1 MRNKFVAMIVL
12 FAMLFSIVPAPAF
25 ADVLE
30 KSFPDV
36 SATGYI
42 VADAESG
49 TVLFGKNA
57 DVQAAPAD
65 LVKVMTAIL
74 AIESGNLDTEITVKN
89 LPNLDGMNAVTVHL
103 VKGERYTMRSLVEV
117 MLVASAND
125 AAYVVAEGVAGSAD
139 KFVTLMN
146 SKAKEL
152 GMSNTVFKNPHG
164 QDAEGQLTT
173 AADMAKLA
181 SHAMKSDT
189 FRAMVKTQQVN
200 WKGVSYEKPLANTNQ
215 LFSIMSDATGVQ
227 SGHTAAAK
235 YTLIGSAKKD
245 NRELVGVILGAS
257 DSSMYQNMRNILN
270 YGFEHT
276 KVVPVIQKDT
286 LQTVLQFD
294 EQHKVRVVAGENY
307 SVILPSNNASIVSYQ
322 MVLDN
327 AERPIKKNTQVGALE
342 VLLDGSEIYQVPLIA
357 LEDARK
363 PINWVFVAA
372 VVLSLV
378 YIASIIS
385 RSITMMQKERRKKAS
400 VQSRTQSNVQN
411 TASGSK
417 NYDRLMTSIEHPTQV
432 KTSSMQKKTLT
443 SSRDR
448 QNHQTP
454 KQ

>member
-36 SATGYI
+36 SAAGYI
-42 VADAESG
+42 VADVESG
-49 TVLFGKNA
+49 TVLFGKNS

-117 MLVASAND
+117 MLVASAKD

-385 RSITMMQKERRKKAS
+385 RSITMMQKERRKKSA

>member
-1 MRNKFVAMIVL
+1 MQKKSIAVVIL
-12 FAMLFSIVPAPAF
+12 FAMLFSVVPMPAF
-25 ADVLE
+25 ADVLD

-36 SATGYI
+36 NAAGYI
-42 VADAESG
+42 VADVDTG

-89 LPNLDGMNAVTVHL
+89 LPELTGTNAVTVHL
-103 VKGERYTMRSLVEV
+103 VKGERYSMRSLTEV

-125 AAYVVAEGVAGSAD
+125 AAYVVAEGVAGSVD

-152 GMSNTVFKNPHG
+152 GMANTVFKNPHG
-164 QDAEGQLTT
+164 QDAEGQIST

-181 SHAMKSDT
+181 AHAMKNDT
-189 FRAMVKTQQVN
+189 FRTMVKTQQVN

-215 LFSIMSDATGVQ
+215 LFTIMSDATGVQ
-227 SGHTAAAK
+227 SGYTEGAK

-257 DSSMYQNMRNILN
+257 DSSIYQNMRNILN

-286 LQTVLQFD
+286 LQTVLEYD
-294 EQHKVRVVAGENY
+294 DQHKVRVVAGENY

-322 MVLDN
+322 MVLDQ

-342 VLLDGSEIYQVPLIA
+342 VFLDGSEIYQVPLIA

-372 VVLSLV
+372 VLLSIV

-385 RSITMMQKERRKKAS
+385 RTITMMQKEKRKKAS
-400 VQSRTQSNVQN
+400 AQMKTQTERNAAGGQ
-411 TASGSK
+411 K

-432 KTSSMQKKTLT
+432 KTATTQKKTLT
-443 SSRDR
+443 SSKDR
-448 QNHQTP
+448 QNNTKP

>member
-12 FAMLFSIVPAPAF
+12 FAMFFSIVPAPAF

-36 SATGYI
+36 PATGYI
-42 VADAESG
+42 VVDAESG
-49 TVLFGKNA
+49 TVLFGKNTE
-57 DVQAAPAD
+57 VQSAPAD

-89 LPNLDGMNAVTVHL
+89 LPDLDGMNAVTVHL

-125 AAYVVAEGVAGSAD
+125 AAYVVAEGVAGSVD

-189 FRAMVKTQQVN
+189 FRAIVKTQQVN

-215 LFSIMSDATGVQ
+215 LFTIMSDATGVQ

-235 YTLIGSAKKD
+235 YTLIGSEKKD

-307 SVILPSNNASIVSYQ
+307 NVILPSNNASIVSYQ

-342 VLLDGSEIYQVPLIA
+342 VLLDGKEIYQVPLIA

-372 VVLSLV
+372 VVLSLI

-385 RSITMMQKERRKKAS
+385 RSITMMQKERRKKAL
-400 VQSRTQSNVQN
+400 VQSKVQNNVQN
-411 TASGSK
+411 KAAGSK

-448 QNHQTP
+448 QNNQTP